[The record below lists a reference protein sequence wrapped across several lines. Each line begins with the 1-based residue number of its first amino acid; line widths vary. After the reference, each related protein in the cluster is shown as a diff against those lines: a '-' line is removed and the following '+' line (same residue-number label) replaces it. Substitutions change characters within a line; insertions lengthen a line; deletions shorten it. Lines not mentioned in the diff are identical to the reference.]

1 MHSRGGVVRDGKGED
16 QECSVLSF
24 PMHVGSKRIPNAL
37 IKTDNRR
44 GEEQFVMVNKG
55 K

>member
-1 MHSRGGVVRDGKGED
+1 MRDGEGED
-16 QECSVLSF
+16 QECSGLSF

-37 IKTDNRR
+37 MKTYNRR
-44 GEEQFVMVNKG
+44 REEQCVMATKG